1 MINRGGGALG
11 VLDVVHTVRL
21 DWLPERWRATM
32 RAYLE
37 HGALPEPR
45 IVEVLEGKS
54 LRFDPGMSVAEL
66 HELAAV
72 AAWIE
77 AHLPR
82 QCWGSRDQVQ
92 LWIVYL
98 RRARGR
104 ALLASME
111 GSANDL
117 DRAAAVPH
125 ARR

>member
-1 MINRGGGALG
+1 MISRGGGALG
-11 VLDVVHTVRL
+11 VLDVVHTVPL
-21 DWLPERWRATM
+21 EWLPEPQRAPM

-37 HGALPEPR
+37 HGTLPDPR
-45 IVEVLEGKS
+45 VVEVLEGKS
-54 LRFDPGMSVAEL
+54 LRFEPGMSVPEL

-92 LWIVYL
+92 LWVVYL

-111 GSANDL
+111 GGANDV
-117 DRAAAVPH
+117 DRAAVPN